1 MITRL
6 VRCVSISETKMTQK
20 RDAPGLSKCRP
31 LPDNRGMEELLN
43 TLMQIGVP
51 ANEIQRVSDCYRG
64 DVPGLKDYVLYM
76 RAMLDDRHEYL
87 D

>member
-1 MITRL
+1 MSL
-6 VRCVSISETKMTQK
+6 DKTKMTQK
-20 RDAPGLSKCRP
+20 MDVSGMSKNSP
-31 LPDNRGMEELLN
+31 ETDNGGMDELLK
-43 TLMQIGVP
+43 TLKEIGVP
-51 ANEIQRVSDCYRG
+51 TKEIQRVSDCYQG

>member
-1 MITRL
+1 MSL
-6 VRCVSISETKMTQK
+6 DETKMAQK
-20 RDAPGLSKCRP
+20 MDVPGLSKNSP
-31 LPDNRGMEELLN
+31 KSDNGGMDELLK
-43 TLMQIGVP
+43 TLKEIGVP
-51 ANEIQRVSDCYRG
+51 AKEIQRVSDCYQG